1 MKKMKK
7 LPLYLYIFQG
17 LLLGIEP
24 GLLLMLATPAPA
36 STAGLNGQQ
45 IAAVEG
51 ASAPPNK
58 PPNIEARQEAR
69 QKTLQLA
76 QESPESHSEPAE
88 NAETLLQDS
97 EKLEGLFTLYRKE
110 ETGKIYLELQPEQ
123 LNKNYLATITLESG
137 IGESGLYS
145 GLDLQY
151 FLFYFRRVNN
161 TLQFSVRNVNFRTN
175 PGDPQARSVNRS
187 FSDSVLYSLEIKS
200 TDPERKTILVDL
212 GDLLLKD
219 VPDLSSMLKWTLG
232 APYQIDASKSYF
244 GNAKVFPQN
253 VEIESV
259 YGFTAPDGEAAW
271 VAALPDSRA
280 FSLKVHYSLSELPQ
294 NNGYVPRLAD
304 ERVGYFTTDYQNFSN
319 TSGKDPMVRYI
330 NRWHLEKQDPNAL
343 LSPPKKPIVFWIEN
357 TVPEEYRDAIREGIL
372 MWNKAFEKAGFLN
385 AIEVRQMPDNADWDP
400 ADVRYNTIRWLTS
413 IDGGFALGP
422 SRVNPLTG
430 EILDADIIIDA
441 NLVSS
446 AKQDYRSLIQVK
458 QSGTGS
464 FVSNLMNNGSLCA
477 GDRSSRAPSQS
488 RAKQLLASLADEG
501 DLCFSMEIAHQAS
514 VGSVALS
521 LLANAMPSGEEMREY
536 TRQFVSYLSAHE
548 VGHTLGLRH
557 NFRGSTLLKPEEL
570 NNTEI
575 TRTRGLVSSVMDY
588 VPVNLAPPG
597 GKQGDYFA
605 QIVGPYDN
613 WAIAYGYQPSGA
625 LAPAQ
630 EKPFLDAIAAQ
641 QANNPELAYSPDEDS
656 FDLDPTANRFD
667 MSSDPLRYAQWQ
679 MDNARVLWER
689 LNKLY
694 PAAGETYSEMSEM
707 FDTVFVQYLQNVF
720 VITKYIGGQSFYRDR
735 PGTSGGRLPFEPVP
749 AAKQREALAALQKYV
764 FAEDAFNFPPE
775 LLNKLAP
782 SRWMDLGRDV
792 AVNRLD
798 FPVHDSVFFPQ
809 SLVLRRLLSGDRLSR
824 LRDIEVKT
832 APEQALALPELF
844 NTLQAGIWTEVLK
857 SRDGAPNISSF
868 RRSLQREHLDILIG
882 MVLRT
887 RDVPEDGRSLARLI
901 LRQLG
906 EKVDRSL
913 RREGRDMDDYTKAH
927 LEETRSR
934 ILKALDAPLQSQ

>member
-1 MKKMKK
+1 MKTMKKI
-7 LPLYLYIFQG
+7 PLYLYIFQG
-17 LLLGIEP
+17 VLFGIEP
-24 GLLLMLATPAPA
+24 ALLSRVLAAPAPA
-36 STAGLNGQQ
+36 GTAGLNRQP
-45 IAAVEG
+45 IEAIEG
-51 ASAPPNK
+51 AIAPPK
-58 PPNIEARQEAR
+58 TEAI
-69 QKTLQLA
+69 QLA
-76 QESPESHSEPAE
+76 QESSESHSEPQESPEAF
-88 NAETLLQDS
+88 LQDA
-97 EKLEGLFTLYRKE
+97 EKLEGLFTLYRHE

-137 IGESGLYS
+137 IGASGLYS

-161 TLQFSVRNVNFRTN
+161 TLQFTVRNVNFRTN
-175 PGDPQARSVNRS
+175 TGDPQARSVNRS

-200 TDPERKTILVDL
+200 TDPERNTVIVDL

-219 VPDLSSMLKWTLG
+219 VPDLTSMLKWSLG
-232 APYQIDASKSYF
+232 VPYQMDASKSYF

-253 VEIESV
+253 VEIESI
-259 YGFTAPDGEAAW
+259 YGFTAPEGEAAW
-271 VAALPDSRA
+271 VATLPDSRA
-280 FSLKVHYSLSELPQ
+280 FNLKVHYSLSELPQ
-294 NNGYVPRLAD
+294 NNGYMPRLAD

-343 LSPPKKPIVFWIEN
+343 LSPPKEPIVFWIEN
-357 TVPEEYRDAIREGIL
+357 TVPLEYRDAVREGVL

-385 AIEVRQMPDNADWDP
+385 AIEVRQMPDNAEWDP
-400 ADVRYNTIRWLTS
+400 ADVRYNTIRWMTS
-413 IDGGFALGP
+413 IDAQFALGP

-430 EILDADIIIDA
+430 EILDADILVDA

-446 AKQDYRSLIQVK
+446 AKQDYRSFVQIK
-458 QSGTGS
+458 QSGADS
-464 FVSNLMNNGSLCA
+464 LMSHLMKNGSLCA
-477 GDRSSRAPSQS
+477 GERSPQARSQPP
-488 RAKQLLASLADEG
+488 AKRLLASLADEH
-501 DLCFSMEIAHQAS
+501 DLCFSMKTAHQAS

-521 LLANAMPSGEEMREY
+521 LLYNAMPSGDAMREY
-536 TRQFVSYLSAHE
+536 VHQFVRYLIAHE

-557 NFRGSTLLKPEEL
+557 NFRGSTLLAPEEL
-570 NNTEI
+570 NKTEI

-588 VPVNLAPPG
+588 LPVNLAPAG
-597 GKQGDYFA
+597 EQQGDFFA
-605 QIVGPYDN
+605 HIVGPYDI

-625 LAPAQ
+625 IAPAQ
-630 EKPFLDAIAAQ
+630 EKPFLEAIASQ

-656 FDLDPTANRFD
+656 FDLDPTANQFD

-679 MDNARVLWER
+679 MDNARILWER

-694 PAAGETYSEMSEM
+694 PGTGETYSEVSEM
-707 FDTVFVQYLQNVF
+707 FDAVFWQYLQNAF
-720 VITKYIGGQSFYRDR
+720 VLTKYIGGQSFYRDR
-735 PGTSGGRLPFEPVP
+735 PGSGGGRLPFEPVP

-782 SRWMDLGRDV
+782 SRWMDLG
-792 AVNRLD
+792 ASLLISRLD

-809 SLVLRRLLSGDRLSR
+809 SAVLRGLLSGDRLSR
-824 LRDIEVKT
+824 LRDIEVKSP
-832 APEQALALPELF
+832 PEQALALPELF
-844 NTLQAGIWTEVLK
+844 NTLQAGIWTEVLNP
-857 SRDGAPNISSF
+857 RDGAPNISSF
-868 RRSLQREHLDILIG
+868 RRSLQREHLDILID
-882 MVLRT
+882 MVLRNS
-887 RDVPEDGRSLARLI
+887 DVPEDGRSLARER

-913 RREGRDMDDYTKAH
+913 RRQGRDMDDYTKAH

-934 ILKALDAPLQSQ
+934 IVKALDAPLQSR